1 MSSVNHHADPPG
13 QETPLLVLIAEDE
26 EPIAL
31 ALVDLIED
39 AGYRALVA
47 PHGKL
52 ALELARK
59 HHPALIIT
67 DLMMPYLNGREV
79 IASLRAQQASLEH
92 PIPPIILM
100 SAAGH
105 THTRDAGADAVLNK
119 PFDLEEIETLLHQ
132 FLPPAANKR

>member
-1 MSSVNHHADPPG
+1 MSSVNHHADP
-13 QETPLLVLIAEDE
+13 TPLVLIAEDE
-26 EPIAL
+26 EPIAYAL
-31 ALVDLIED
+31 ADLIEEV
-39 AGYRALVA
+39 GYQTLIAQ
-47 PHGKL
+47 HGER

-79 IASLRAQQASLEH
+79 IASLRAQKVTPEH

-100 SAAGH
+100 SAAGQ

-132 FLPPAANKR
+132 FLPPAAPKR